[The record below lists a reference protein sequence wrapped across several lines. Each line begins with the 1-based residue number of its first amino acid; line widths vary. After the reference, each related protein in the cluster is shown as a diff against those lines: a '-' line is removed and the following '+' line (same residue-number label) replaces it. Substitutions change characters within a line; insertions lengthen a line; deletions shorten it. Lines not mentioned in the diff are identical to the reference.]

1 MGISEIP
8 ATDRPAVV
16 RIGICIHRPIFPLLA
31 VTAYNLVT
39 SVVVAV
45 LYLC

>member
-31 VTAYNLVT
+31 DTAYNVGI
-39 SVVVAV
+39 SVSAAV